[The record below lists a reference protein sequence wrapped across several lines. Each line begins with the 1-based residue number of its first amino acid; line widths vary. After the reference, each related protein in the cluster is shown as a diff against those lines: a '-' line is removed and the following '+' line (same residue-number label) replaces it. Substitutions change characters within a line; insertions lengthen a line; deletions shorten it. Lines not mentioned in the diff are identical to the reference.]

1 MAGSTNKILVF
12 SSAVRG
18 FHVYRDVWNPSENEE
33 LECRFEENNL
43 FDMFA
48 IKACRTEDNKTV
60 GHLPREI
67 SRPTKYL
74 LDRGATVVAK
84 LTATH
89 YRRSP
94 LFQGGLEI
102 PCEITVSMPGSIK
115 GHMLLQR
122 YQDIVDELYCQ
133 PKDEIIMGSFL
144 ERNVGR
150 IEPARANKR
159 KRIKKAVQQPTGNKD
174 IRHFFQKRH

>member
-1 MAGSTNKILVF
+1 
-12 SSAVRG
+12 
-18 FHVYRDVWNPSENEE
+18 
-33 LECRFEENNL
+33 
-43 FDMFA
+43 MFA

-159 KRIKKAVQQPTGNKD
+159 KRIKKAVQQPTGSKD

>member
-1 MAGSTNKILVF
+1 MNIVEIVQERIKLSC
-12 SSAVRG
+12 
-18 FHVYRDVWNPSENEE
+18 RD
-33 LECRFEENNL
+33 
-43 FDMFA
+43 
-48 IKACRTEDNKTV
+48 
-60 GHLPREI
+60 I

-159 KRIKKAVQQPTGNKD
+159 KRIKKAVQQPTGSKD

>member
-1 MAGSTNKILVF
+1 MADTNKVLVF

-18 FHVYRDVWNPSENEE
+18 FHVYRDVWNPYENEE
-33 LECRFEENNL
+33 LECRFEKNNI

-48 IKACRTEDNKTV
+48 IKTCRIENNETV

-102 PCEITVSMPGSIK
+102 ACEITVSMPGSIK
-115 GHMLLQR
+115 GHMLLRR
-122 YQDIVDELYCQ
+122 YQDMVDELYCQ
-133 PKDEIIMGSFL
+133 PKNEVIMGSFL
-144 ERNVGR
+144 ENNVGR
-150 IEPARANKR
+150 TEPARAKKR
-159 KRIKKAVQQPTGNKD
+159 KCVKKTVQPTAGSKD
-174 IRHFFQKRH
+174 IRNFFQKR

>member
-1 MAGSTNKILVF
+1 
-12 SSAVRG
+12 
-18 FHVYRDVWNPSENEE
+18 
-33 LECRFEENNL
+33 
-43 FDMFA
+43 
-48 IKACRTEDNKTV
+48 
-60 GHLPREI
+60 
-67 SRPTKYL
+67 
-74 LDRGATVVAK
+74 
-84 LTATH
+84 
-89 YRRSP
+89 
-94 LFQGGLEI
+94 
-102 PCEITVSMPGSIK
+102 MPGSIK

-159 KRIKKAVQQPTGNKD
+159 KRIKKAVQQPTGSKD